1 MREQYPV
8 LILFCKKLSTFST
21 EKKPLAKA
29 RKSTENLWADEDFKI
44 LKKRKMEM
52 SMKEQEVRIDL
63 TMKKAALT
71 VAQTELANAQT
82 ELAKLQAEEFRQR

>member
-1 MREQYPV
+1 
-8 LILFCKKLSTFST
+8 
-21 EKKPLAKA
+21 
-29 RKSTENLWADEDFKI
+29 
-44 LKKRKMEM
+44 MEM

-63 TMKKAALT
+63 TTKKAALT

>member
-1 MREQYPV
+1 
-8 LILFCKKLSTFST
+8 
-21 EKKPLAKA
+21 
-29 RKSTENLWADEDFKI
+29 
-44 LKKRKMEM
+44 MEM